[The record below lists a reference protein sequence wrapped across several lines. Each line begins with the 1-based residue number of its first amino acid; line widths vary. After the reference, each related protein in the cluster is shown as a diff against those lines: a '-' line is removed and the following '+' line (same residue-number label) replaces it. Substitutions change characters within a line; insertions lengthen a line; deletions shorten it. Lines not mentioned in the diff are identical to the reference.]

1 MIRNLRL
8 PSSLQQGQINKF
20 LAVHSSHVQ
29 KNLWGLREKC
39 IPTVIRD
46 ADGGLRAYPRGHLV
60 SPTLF
65 LNGGTSG
72 TTSRPKSNLS
82 RTKDADFRGR
92 GKAFILYFPERLPA
106 ILLEGLPAVFL
117 AGLPALDVAYCSN
130 KSQTKT
136 PFN

>member
-8 PSSLQQGQINKF
+8 PSSLQQGHVNKF
-20 LAVHSSHVQ
+20 LTVQSSHVQ
-29 KNLWGLREKC
+29 RNLWVLHEKC
-39 IPTVIRD
+39 IPTVIPD
-46 ADGGLRAYPRGHLV
+46 ADGGLRAYPWGHLV

-82 RTKDADFRGR
+82 RTKAADFRGR
-92 GKAFILYFPERLPA
+92 GKAFILYFSERLPA
-106 ILLEGLPAVFL
+106 VSL
-117 AGLPALDVAYCSN
+117 AGMPSSGVAYCLN

-136 PFN
+136 SFN